1 MIGTL
6 AVDGWALA
14 FGTARRGLVGLRPR
28 PFPSLLYQMQEPTHQ
43 RPLYQLYIIRRGTNN
58 YVCTL
63 KGYVV
68 NNDNDDKT
76 VIAIV

>member
-1 MIGTL
+1 MTVNRLIGVLKPHTNGPVIGTL

-43 RPLYQLYIIRRGTNN
+43 RPLYQLYIIRRGTIIMF
-58 YVCTL
+58 VL
-63 KGYVV
+63 
-68 NNDNDDKT
+68 
-76 VIAIV
+76 